1 MDFLNFLNTATSLTL
16 ITICVGS
23 VAFFGIKSRM
33 RLNYL
38 HIDSWVSN
46 MDITAHEQRFQ
57 GSRCKK
63 LFEFYMRRDGV
74 CGLTLKRLYSTVSGR
89 YFEIE
94 ITSELCEV
102 TSWSVTLIPE
112 EDALLFLE
120 YVTEPRNDLSAG

>member
-1 MDFLNFLNTATSLTL
+1 MDFFNFLSTTTSLTL
-16 ITICVGS
+16 ITICAGS
-23 VAFFGIKSRM
+23 VAFFAIKSRA

-63 LFEFYMRRDGV
+63 LFEFYMRRDGIS
-74 CGLTLKRLYSTVSGR
+74 GLTLKRLYSTVSGR

-94 ITSELCEV
+94 ISSELCEV
-102 TSWSVTLIPE
+102 TSWSVILIPE
-112 EDALLFLE
+112 EDALLFLD
-120 YVTEPRNDLSAG
+120 YVAEPSNDLSTS